1 MKKKLMALGLS
12 AILAATCAS
21 LVACN
26 PDSSK
31 PQEAV
36 SYVSMDINP
45 SVELTLDKNNKVVS
59 VYGANEDGQVL
70 LYGEASLVGMDVEA
84 AVDKITALAIEFS
97 YIDENNKVI
106 QTSVSGSA
114 NSGDIL
120 NKINAQITASASGL
134 NMSVNVSGAD
144 AYSLMRKLAQV
155 KEQYPDNE
163 AVQAL
168 TPEQF
173 KLVISASEA
182 GGISI
187 EAAVN
192 LDTDKLIKMV
202 SDAHKSAKEY
212 ATQAYNKAT
221 VLANDAYDA
230 AVGAVT
236 DGIYTTYYMA
246 HHPLKAY
253 YGFAYQGYKTSARG
267 LNKIADAL
275 DFVEEMSDYP
285 LDEAQVA
292 RIAEILGV
300 EADAL
305 KNANGEITVR
315 SIEAYADKV
324 FKNSEASEE
333 LENIKDEL
341 TVALASVESAISA
354 KIDEL
359 SQEYAPQIEVIE
371 ASVNTIIDGIK
382 GLETLIPPTVMTQLT
397 AIKNDLTELVNA
409 MSEIVSDGKISST
422 EIRAL
427 AKTMAAKSEGALEEI
442 NNDLSDDELKEI
454 AELQQSAIDS
464 IASAKAQLDSA
475 IADAEQSAK
484 EYLEQLKNNRKNN

>member
-84 AVDKITALAIEFS
+84 AVDKITALAIEFG

-114 NSGDIL
+114 SSGDIL

-333 LENIKDEL
+333 LENIKTEL

-382 GLETLIPPTVMTQLT
+382 GLETLIPPTVMAQLT

-427 AKTMAAKSEGALEEI
+427 AKTMAAKSEVALEEI

-464 IASAKAQLDSA
+464 IASAKAQLESA

>member
-84 AVDKITALAIEFS
+84 AVDKITALAIDLG

-114 NSGDIL
+114 SSGDIL

-333 LENIKDEL
+333 LENIKTEL
-341 TVALASVESAISA
+341 TVVLASVESAISA

-427 AKTMAAKSEGALEEI
+427 AKTMATKSEGALEEI

-464 IASAKAQLDSA
+464 IASAKAQLESA

>member
-12 AILAATCAS
+12 VVLAATCAS

-26 PDSSK
+26 PDSNQ
-31 PQEAV
+31 PEEAV

-45 SVELTLDKNNKVVS
+45 SIELTLDKNNKVVS

-70 LYGEASLVGMDVEA
+70 LYGEASLVGMNVED
-84 AVDKITALAIEFS
+84 AVDTITALAIDLG

-106 QTSVSGSA
+106 QTSVSGSE
-114 NSGDIL
+114 NSNDIL
-120 NKINAQITASASGL
+120 NKINARITASANGL
-134 NMSVNVSGAD
+134 NMSVNVSGAE

-155 KEQYPDNE
+155 KAQYPDNE

-173 KLVISASEA
+173 KLVVSASEA
-182 GGISI
+182 GDISI
-187 EAAVN
+187 EAAVQ
-192 LDTDKLIKMV
+192 LDTDQLIKTV

-221 VLANDAYDA
+221 VLANDAYDS

-236 DGIYTTYYMA
+236 DGIYTTYYMT

-275 DFVEEMSDYP
+275 EFVEEMSDYP
-285 LDEAQVA
+285 LDEAQAA

-300 EADAL
+300 EADLL
-305 KNANGEITVR
+305 KNANGEITVK

-333 LENIKDEL
+333 LENIKAEL
-341 TVALASVESAISA
+341 TSALASVESAISA

-359 SQEYAPQIEVIE
+359 SQEYAPQIEAIE
-371 ASVNTIIDGIK
+371 ASVNTIIDSIK
-382 GLETLIPPTVMTQLT
+382 GMEAIIPSTVMTQLT
-397 AIKNDLTELVNA
+397 AIKTDLIELVNA
-409 MSEIVSDGKISST
+409 MTEIVSDGKISST

-427 AKTMAAKSEGALEEI
+427 AKTMATKSDSALNEI
-442 NNDLSDDELKEI
+442 NSDLNEDELNEI

-464 IASAKAQLDSA
+464 IASAKTQLDSA

-484 EYLEQLKNNRKNN
+484 AYLAQLKESRKNN

>member
-84 AVDKITALAIEFS
+84 AVDKITALAIELG

-427 AKTMAAKSEGALEEI
+427 AKTMAAKSEVALEEI